1 MVVTFEGSLLSG
13 FANDREILS
22 LLSED
27 RYWRGLVAFGDLLLL
42 PMFKCFR
49 SFLFC
54 IG

>member
-27 RYWRGLVAFGDLLLL
+27 RYLRGLVTFGDLRLRTIL
-42 PMFKCFR
+42 KCFAA
-49 SFLFC
+49 FC
-54 IG
+54 FV